1 MLDKVNE
8 LSGNLPVVFV
18 ADDENSYLEEQ
29 KDGTYIF
36 YYGKYSEKL
45 SKEEAESGVYDR
57 YLIIKYNEK

>member
-1 MLDKVNE
+1 MYIKSDT
-8 LSGNLPVVFV
+8 PFV
-18 ADDENSYLEEQ
+18 SDDENSYLEEQ